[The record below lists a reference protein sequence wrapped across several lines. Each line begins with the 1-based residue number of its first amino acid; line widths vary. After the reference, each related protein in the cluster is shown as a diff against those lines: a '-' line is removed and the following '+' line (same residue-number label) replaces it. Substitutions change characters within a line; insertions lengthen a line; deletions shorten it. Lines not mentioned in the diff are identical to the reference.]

1 MSEES
6 YRKEQ
11 GVWVVGEVREGA
23 IHPVSYELLAW
34 GRGLADALVE
44 KLTIVM
50 LGSQLQEKV
59 GELIFRGADR
69 VLLVDHPALE
79 HFRVEPY
86 GNVLSA
92 LIEEEKPEILIAA
105 ATTMGRTLMPV
116 LAVKVG
122 TGLTAD
128 CTSLEIDPAER
139 LLIQTRPAVGGNIMA
154 VIKTPMHR
162 PQMATVRP
170 KSKRPLVPDPERI
183 GEIICKQFPEAL
195 YFSRV
200 KRLDFIPEEGGG
212 APIQDAECVVAFG
225 KGLKDGRHV
234 EMIRELA
241 RLLDGSLGA
250 SRNATDAGWI
260 SYSHQVGLSGKTVS
274 PRLYVALGIS
284 GAVQH
289 LAGMSSAE
297 TIVAVNADPEAN
309 IFNVADYG
317 IVGDLFEVVP
327 RLIAKLKEQPKE
339 A

>member
-1 MSEES
+1 MSEQD
-6 YRKEQ
+6 YRHHK
-11 GVWVVGEVREGA
+11 GVWVVGEMRQGK
-23 IHPVSYELLAW
+23 IHTVSFELLAW
-34 GRGLADALVE
+34 GRALADALEE
-44 KLTIVM
+44 KLTVVI
-50 LGSQLQEKV
+50 LGKELEDQLE
-59 GELIFRGADR
+59 ELILRGADQ
-69 VLLVDHPALE
+69 VLAVDHPALE
-79 HFRVEPY
+79 HFQVDPFSKI
-86 GNVLSA
+86 LSA
-92 LIEEEKPEILIAA
+92 LIEENKPEILIAA

-116 LAVKVG
+116 LAVQVG

-128 CTSLEIDPAER
+128 CTGLEIDPAER

-154 VIKTPMHR
+154 VIKTPVHR

-170 KSKRPLVPDPERI
+170 KSKRPLLPDPQRK
-183 GEIICKQFPEAL
+183 GEIVFKEFPEEY

-200 KRLDFIPEEGGG
+200 KRLAFIPQEEEGV
-212 APIQDAECVVAFG
+212 PIQDAECVVAFG

-241 RLLDGSLGA
+241 RLLGGALGA
-250 SRNATDAGWI
+250 SRNATEAGWI
-260 SYSHQVGLSGKTVS
+260 GYAHQVGLSGKTVN

-327 RLIAKLKEQPKE
+327 LLIAKLKEAAKE
-339 A
+339 G